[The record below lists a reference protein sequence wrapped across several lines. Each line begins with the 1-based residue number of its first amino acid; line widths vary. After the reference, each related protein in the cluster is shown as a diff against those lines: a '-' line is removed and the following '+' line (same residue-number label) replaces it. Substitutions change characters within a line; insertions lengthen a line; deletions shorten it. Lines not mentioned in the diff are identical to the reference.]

1 MFMYS
6 DLETNR
12 WCLINTKDRGRIKKR
27 YLWVEIIAMGEKNKG
42 MVEILKMEIKE
53 DESGIFA

>member
-27 YLWVEIIAMGEKNKG
+27 YLWGKIIATGEKNKE
-42 MVEILKMEIKE
+42 MVEILKMEKKE

>member
-12 WCLINTKDRGRIKKR
+12 WCLINTKDRSRIKKR
-27 YLWVEIIAMGEKNKG
+27 YLWGKIIATGEKNKE

>member
-1 MFMYS
+1 MYS

-12 WCLINTKDRGRIKKR
+12 WCLKNTKDRGRIKKR
-27 YLWVEIIAMGEKNKG
+27 HLWGEVIAMGEKNKE
-42 MVEILKMEIKE
+42 MVEILKMEVKE